1 MAEPRGT
8 QIKNLPRVDTL
19 DGSDVL
25 VKQKTLPNNSA
36 TQGIT
41 VDNAMNYISQ
51 QLSMPQILQD
61 ISDLQQQ
68 ITTIIQKSD
77 VADIVN
83 CYDNEGDA
91 SKTDIV
97 HYDTTTL
104 SNNDIIEVL
113 EDETHSDSVSYYKY
127 NATTNTFTY
136 IGSLAPY
143 YNKTEIDDKLLLINN
158 DIANI
163 VNRIAT
169 LENLP
174 HIIYSNY
181 TVKPYYEVLSN
192 GMCRQWSFPDPA
204 HTESTYTTN
213 RTFSFT
219 IPYKNTGYLLKNI
232 GFDVHCIGEQ
242 LVTLTTTG
250 FTTSSL
256 STPSGTRCWEAYGE
270 VDLEQIS
277 NYIL

>member
-61 ISDLQQQ
+61 IADLQQQ

-169 LENLP
+169 LENRP
-174 HIIYSNY
+174 HLIYSNY
-181 TVKPYYEVLSN
+181 ATRPYYEVYSN
-192 GMCRQWSFPDPA
+192 GMCRQWSMPDA
-204 HTESTYTTN
+204 NQSSSAFTENTTIN
-213 RTFSFT
+213 FA
-219 IPYKNTGYLLKNI
+219 IPYKNTKYLLYPV
-232 GFDVHCIGEQ
+232 GFDVSNVGAQ
-242 LVTLTTTG
+242 QVSLSTTG
-250 FTTSSL
+250 FTTSSMI
-256 STPSGTRCWEAYGE
+256 TPCGTRCWVAYGE
-270 VDLEQIS
+270 VDLSQIS
-277 NYIL
+277 NYI